1 MSDCPTDSPIHIL
14 HAHTVYSVL
23 DGASTID
30 EYIAYAKD
38 NGLGACGICDH
49 GYALGLHELITKCNK
64 EGIKPIAGI
73 EFYLKPREDY
83 VFSGGK
89 EYDYG
94 HISLWAQNME
104 GYKSLINLATISW
117 MPGRVVTKFGKP
129 KPRITWED
137 LAINSA
143 GIICGSGCI
152 EGPIAKP
159 MLRGEVD
166 EAVKNA
172 GLLKDIFGD
181 RLYFEV
187 MPHAVNRDFHKDKI
201 ISVKGEDGK
210 TYTFLETDVVQT
222 ELGPMTAKEACERKV
237 SEILSCSP
245 ERHQDGSITG
255 SQGQTGRRLAYAES
269 PVDDTVTDQT
279 IDILPSRNVH
289 HQDQNNDS
297 TAINMDSLREEFC
310 RDRINTGISDG
321 GQTKTRKRSRNRASQ
336 GNAGTPAVHPG

>member
-1 MSDCPTDSPIHIL
+1 MNDCPTDSPIHIL

-94 HISLWAQNME
+94 HISLWAQNAE
-104 GYKSLINLATISW
+104 GYKSLVNLATISW

-137 LAINSA
+137 LATNSA

-201 ISVKGEDGK
+201 VSVKGEDGK
-210 TYTFLETDVVQT
+210 TYIFLETDMLQT
-222 ELGPMTAKEACERKV
+222 ELGTMTAKEACEAKV
-237 SEILSCSP
+237 SEIFSCNP
-245 ERHQDGSITG
+245 ERHQDGSIA
-255 SQGQTGRRLAYAES
+255 SPQSQTGRRLAYTES

-279 IDILPSRNVH
+279 IDRYIQHNLKH
-289 HQDQNNDS
+289 
-297 TAINMDSLREEFC
+297 L
-310 RDRINTGISDG
+310 NT
-321 GQTKTRKRSRNRASQ
+321 
-336 GNAGTPAVHPG
+336 